1 MEEIIYV
8 RKECKYQEIFMAII
22 LFSIIK
28 PFETVIRNPYLDV
41 E

>member
-8 RKECKYQEIFMAII
+8 RRECKYQEIFMVII

-28 PFETVIRNPYLDV
+28 QLEIVIHNPYLDV